1 MKPQDIYKYCLR
13 CGGGLKKLDEIT
25 FQCEKCK
32 NKMFVN
38 PEPVASVILEKGEDQ
53 ILLAKRAIEPA
64 KDTWDVPGGFIKP
77 GETAEQ
83 AGVRE
88 IKEELGITINII
100 DTIGTVAPQ
109 DYTYQGIDN
118 PHLVVVLRTRL
129 QGNETIKPSDD
140 VSEYKFID
148 KESALRENIQLDGT
162 KMALEL
168 YLKRYTLKPLE

>member
-1 MKPQDIYKYCLR
+1 M
-13 CGGGLKKLDEIT
+13 
-25 FQCEKCK
+25 
-32 NKMFVN
+32 
-38 PEPVASVILEKGEDQ
+38 
-53 ILLAKRAIEPA
+53 
-64 KDTWDVPGGFIKP
+64 
-77 GETAEQ
+77 
-83 AGVRE
+83 
-88 IKEELGITINII
+88 GII
-100 DTIGTVAPQ
+100 IGTVAPQ

>member
-1 MKPQDIYKYCLR
+1 MKLRKGDGKYLTIKLINPISRKAKEFTCIIKFSTMKPQDIYKYCLR

-38 PEPVASVILEKGEDQ
+38 PEPVASVILEKGENQ

-64 KDTWDVPGGFIKP
+64 KDKWDVPGGFIKP

-100 DTIGTVAPQ
+100 DIIGTVAPQ
-109 DYTYQGIDN
+109 DYTYQGIDD
-118 PHLVVVLRTRL
+118 RKSTRL
-129 QGNETIKPSDD
+129 NSSHSQISYA
-140 VSEYKFID
+140 VFC
-148 KESALRENIQLDGT
+148 
-162 KMALEL
+162 
-168 YLKRYTLKPLE
+168 LKKK